1 MQSLLIELSTTTNGK
16 MEKDFA
22 AVVTR
27 IVHVGGLVLLLIVS
41 TLHVHVDILCLHDR
55 LLICTS

>member
-1 MQSLLIELSTTTNGK
+1 MASSTLIELSTTTNGK
-16 MEKDFA
+16 MQKDFA

-27 IVHVGGLVLLLIVS
+27 IVHVGGLVLLLIAS
-41 TLHVHVDILCLHDR
+41 ALHVDILCLHDR